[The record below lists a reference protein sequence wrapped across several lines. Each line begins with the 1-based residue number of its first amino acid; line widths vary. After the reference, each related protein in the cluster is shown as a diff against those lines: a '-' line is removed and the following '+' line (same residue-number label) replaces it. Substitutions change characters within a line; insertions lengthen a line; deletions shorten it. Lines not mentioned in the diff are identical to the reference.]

1 MEEEQQ
7 KIRHVHCLVY
17 MERGVRVWVVV
28 VVPQVVVGGRG
39 GLCVVRKSTRARP
52 YLYSVVAALLKRAHN
67 PPSLEYSLVDSH
79 LTQKRTL
86 SLSQDIRNL
95 FLYRN

>member
-17 MERGVRVWVVV
+17 MERGVWVWVV

-39 GLCVVRKSTRARP
+39 GLCVVRKSTRARL